1 MRESGQVGIA
11 LAVWIFVLLLVMA
24 LALDAGRAVMLRSR
38 VSDAADAAA
47 LAGASTG
54 VTVYEVDAF
63 GAVYSKSVSLAPD
76 LAREAAL
83 DCLGRNMERVPDAE
97 LLEAS
102 VEVDRAQRTV
112 LVRARARVGT
122 YLLGALGPSWRWLET
137 CVVSVAEALP
147 R

>member
-11 LAVWIFVLLLVMA
+11 LAVWVFVLLLIMG
-24 LALDAGRAVMLRSR
+24 LALDAGRAMMLRSR

-54 VTVYEVDAF
+54 VTVYEVDAL
-63 GAVYSKSVSLAPD
+63 GRVWSKSVSLDPD

-83 DCLGRNMERVPDAE
+83 DCLSRNMEHVPGAE

-102 VEVDRAQRTV
+102 VEVDPARRTV

-122 YLLGALGPSWRWLET
+122 HLLGVLGSSWRWLET

>member
-63 GAVYSKSVSLAPD
+63 GTVYSKSVSLDPD
-76 LAREAAL
+76 LARRAAL
-83 DCLGRNMERVPDAE
+83 ECLSRNMARVPDAE

-102 VEVDRAQRTV
+102 VEVDPAQRTV

-122 YLLGALGPSWRWLET
+122 HLLGVLGPSWRWLQT
-137 CVVSVAEALP
+137 WVVSAAEALP